1 MRWQL
6 NEGVYMPQE
15 KTIQSAFIPSE
26 HDTKGLMDWFAKYQ
40 SHVLKNELDEMAA
53 MAVFPLVVVTDGSDG
68 NYISQDWDVA
78 TFKQAM
84 DLTSQ
89 GVDLTTIT
97 IENNRNPIFLGEN
110 LAVVVTDAITTIAGE
125 SKQSRYADIMV
136 KQDGAWKYKSMI
148 QSGWGD
154 MLKQYF
160 GA

>member
-1 MRWQL
+1 MAQ
-6 NEGVYMPQE
+6 QE
-15 KTIQSAFIPSE
+15 KVQSMFIPSE
-26 HDTKGLMDWFAKYQ
+26 SDAKSLMDWFAKYQ

-53 MAVFPLVVVTDGSDG
+53 MAIFPLVVVTDDSSG
-68 NYISQDWDVA
+68 NCVSQDWDVA

-89 GVDLTTIT
+89 GVDLATIT
-97 IENNRNPIFLGEN
+97 IENDRNPIFLGEN
-110 LAVVVTDAITTIAGE
+110 LAVVITDAVTTIAGQ

-136 KQDGAWKYKSMI
+136 KQDGVWKYKSMI

>member
-1 MRWQL
+1 MA
-6 NEGVYMPQE
+6 QE
-15 KTIQSAFIPSE
+15 EKVQSTFIPSE
-26 HDTKGLMDWFAKYQ
+26 SDTKSLMDWFAKYQ

-53 MAVFPLVVVTDGSDG
+53 MAAFPLAVVTDGSDG
-68 NYISQDWDVA
+68 NYVSQDWDVA

-89 GVDLTTIT
+89 GVDLATIT

-110 LAVVVTDAITTIAGE
+110 LAVVITDAITTIAGE

-136 KQDGAWKYKSMI
+136 KQGGVWKYKSMI

>member
-1 MRWQL
+1 MA
-6 NEGVYMPQE
+6 QE
-15 KTIQSAFIPSE
+15 KTVQSSFTPSE
-26 HDTKGLMDWFAKYQ
+26 NDTKNLMDWFAKYQ

-53 MAVFPLVVVTDGSDG
+53 MAVFPLVVVTDDSDG
-68 NYISQDWDVA
+68 NYVSQDWDVA

-89 GVDLTTIT
+89 GVDLATIT

-110 LAVVVTDAITTIAGE
+110 LAVVITNAVTTIAGQ

-136 KQDGAWKYKSMI
+136 KQDGVWKYKSMI

>member
-1 MRWQL
+1 MSQ
-6 NEGVYMPQE
+6 V
-15 KTIQSAFIPSE
+15 KTIEPTFTPSE
-26 HDTKGLMDWFAKYQ
+26 EDVKSLMDWFAKYQ
-40 SHVLKNELDEMAA
+40 SHVLKNELDDMAD
-53 MAVFPLVVVTDGSDG
+53 MAVFPLVVVTDDSDG
-68 NYISQDWDVA
+68 NAVSQSWDAA

-89 GVDLTTIT
+89 GVDLASIT
-97 IENNRNPIFLGEN
+97 IENNRKPIFLSKN
-110 LAVVVTDAITTIAGE
+110 LAVVITDAITTIAGQ
-125 SKQSRYADIMV
+125 SQQSRYADIMV